1 MTGRRLRVRNIH
13 MNIDSCAR
21 GSYGRCIVSYDTD
34 PTPPAGPAF
43 LDSYLPYL
51 LRRADQTLSAP
62 FYARLDHA
70 GIARSDWRVL
80 AVLHRAG
87 AMGVVELAAA
97 ALSPQPTVTHAVRR
111 LESRNLVRR
120 ERGAH
125 DKRQRIIALTPG
137 GAELVGGLIDEATRL
152 QDEALAGTDHVDELV
167 RMLGDLM
174 ASVGTG
180 TTDRTPEA
188 SDAE

>member
-1 MTGRRLRVRNIH
+1 

-21 GSYGRCIVSYDTD
+21 DPYGRRIVSYDTD
-34 PTPPAGPAF
+34 PTAAAGPAF

-111 LESRNLVRR
+111 LESRKLVRR

-125 DKRQRIIALTPG
+125 DKRQRIVALTPG
-137 GAELVGGLIDEATRL
+137 GTELASGLIGEATRL
-152 QDEALAGTDHVDELV
+152 QEEALAGTDHVGELV

-174 ASVGTG
+174 ASVDTG
-180 TTDRTPEA
+180 TAERTTEP